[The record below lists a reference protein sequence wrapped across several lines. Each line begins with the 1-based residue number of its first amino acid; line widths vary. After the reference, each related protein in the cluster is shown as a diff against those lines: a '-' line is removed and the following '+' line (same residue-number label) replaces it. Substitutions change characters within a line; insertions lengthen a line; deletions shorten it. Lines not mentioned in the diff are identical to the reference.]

1 MTGSMTWGMLKRL
14 QDMPLSLRVP
24 LIASAM
30 MVLVG
35 VVASQQVLSSLSS
48 VQEARLQ
55 ELARLHV
62 DGLAVALG
70 PSVLR
75 RDVWEVFDTLDRATA
90 AGSGQRMVLTVVAD
104 EAGRVIAASDPLRAP
119 VDSDVG
125 PLADGAQAID
135 AIRLSGAEDHIRVA
149 APLDYQGRNVG
160 LIISELNVADL
171 VAERW
176 KAGLYLLAGNAVAT
190 LVLAFGGYLAMRRML
205 KPISRLAG
213 HMGRMEGSL
222 EPIPSSEVPK
232 GDTELARLFQTY
244 NAMSDAV
251 QAKAEAERRLAERE
265 RFVSLGRL
273 SSSLAHEI
281 NNPLGGLLNATD
293 TIRTYADRPD
303 VVRDAA
309 DLLDRGLRHLRD
321 VARAT
326 LEQNRMDRSGQPLR
340 PEDFDDLRLL
350 FGPEVSRLDQK
361 LEWDVEALTA
371 ALQVQPAAEVRQIVL
386 NLLLNAAAAAGP
398 GGAVALKVKAA
409 ENGLDLLVRDSGPGL
424 NGAARQRLMTDDPV
438 QPGGGVGLR
447 LVRDLVIQAG
457 GRVTYTRLPGTTEIS
472 VYLPERGDAC

>member
-1 MTGSMTWGMLKRL
+1 MTGGMLKRL

-104 EAGRVIAASDPLRAP
+104 ETGRVIAASDPLRAP

-125 PLADGAQAID
+125 LLADGAQAID

-205 KPISRLAG
+205 KPVARLAG
-213 HMGRMEGSL
+213 HMGRMEGTL
-222 EPIPSSEVPK
+222 ELIPASDVPK

-251 QAKAEAERRLAERE
+251 QATAEAERRLAERE

-273 SSSLAHEI
+273 SSSLAHEV
-281 NNPLGGLLNATD
+281 NNPLGGLLNAAD
-293 TIRTYADRPD
+293 TIHTYADRPE
-303 VVRDAA
+303 VVRQSAE
-309 DLLDRGLRHLRD
+309 LMQRGLGHLRD
-321 VARAT
+321 VTRAI
-326 LEQNRMDRSGQPLR
+326 LDQNRLDRTGQPLR
-340 PEDFDDLRLL
+340 REDFEDLKLL
-350 FGPEVSRLDQK
+350 FEPEAHSRSQALDWQVDAAASA
-361 LEWDVEALTA
+361 LES
-371 ALQVQPAAEVRQIVL
+371 QPAAPVRQVTL
-386 NLLLNAAAAAGP
+386 NLLLNAGAAAGMN
-398 GGAVALKVKAA
+398 GKVGLTVGNDGNSLSISVTNTGAAMS
-409 ENGLDLLVRDSGPGL
+409 EGDLARLMDSGPL
-424 NGAARQRLMTDDPV
+424 P
-438 QPGGGVGLR
+438 PGGGVGLR
-447 LVRDLVIQAG
+447 LVHDIVAGLGGTIGHVRAEGQTRIRVDLPAQG
-457 GRVTYTRLPGTTEIS
+457 GPH
-472 VYLPERGDAC
+472 A

>member
-1 MTGSMTWGMLKRL
+1 MSRGMLKTVHN
-14 QDMPLSLRVP
+14 MPLSLRVP

-48 VQEARLQ
+48 VQESRLQ

-75 RDVWEVFDTLDRATA
+75 RDVWEVYDTLDRATA

-104 EAGRVIAASDPLRAP
+104 ETGRVIAASDPLRAA

-125 PLADGAQAID
+125 LLADGAQAID
-135 AIRLSGAEDHIRVA
+135 AIRLSGGDDHIRVA
-149 APLDYQGRNVG
+149 APLDYQGRTVG
-160 LIISELNVADL
+160 QIISELNVADL

-176 KAGLYLLAGNAVAT
+176 KAGLYLLAGNAAVT

-205 KPISRLAG
+205 QPIARLAG
-213 HMGRMEGSL
+213 HMGRMEGTL
-222 EPIPSSEVPK
+222 EPIPASEVPK

-273 SSSLAHEI
+273 SSSLAHEV
-281 NNPLGGLLNATD
+281 NNPLGGLLNAAD
-293 TIRTYADRPD
+293 TIHTFADRPE
-303 VVRDAA
+303 VVRQSAA
-309 DLLDRGLRHLRD
+309 LMQRGLGHLRD
-321 VARAT
+321 VTRAI
-326 LEQNRMDRSGQPLR
+326 LDQNRLDRAGQPLR
-340 PEDFDDLRLL
+340 SEDFEDLRLL
-350 FGPEVSRLDQK
+350 FEPEVHSRRQALDWQVK
-361 LEWDVEALTA
+361 ADGPALKN
-371 ALQVQPAAEVRQIVL
+371 QPAAPVRQVTL
-386 NLLLNAAAAAGP
+386 NLLLNAGAAAGMNGKVGLTITSD
-398 GGAVALKVKAA
+398 GGNLSISVLNTGAA
-409 ENGLDLLVRDSGPGL
+409 MNSDDLARLMASGPL
-424 NGAARQRLMTDDPV
+424 A
-438 QPGGGVGLR
+438 PGGGVGLR
-447 LVRDLVIQAG
+447 LVHDIVIGLGGTIGHQRMDGQTRIRVDLPAQGA
-457 GRVTYTRLPGTTEIS
+457 S
-472 VYLPERGDAC
+472 DA

>member
-1 MTGSMTWGMLKRL
+1 MTGSILKRL
-14 QDMPLSLRVP
+14 QNMPLSLRVP

-55 ELARLHV
+55 ELARLNV

-70 PSVLR
+70 PSVQR
-75 RDVWEVFDTLDRATA
+75 RDVWEVFDTLDRATS
-90 AGSGQRMVLTVVAD
+90 AGSGQRMVLSVVAD

-135 AIRLSGAEDHIRVA
+135 AIRLSGGVDHIRVTA
-149 APLDYQGRNVG
+149 NLDYQGRTVG
-160 LIISELNVADL
+160 LIVSELNVADL

-176 KAGLYLLAGNAVAT
+176 KAGIYLLAGNAVAT

-205 KPISRLAG
+205 KPVARLAG
-213 HMGRMEGSL
+213 HMGRMEGAL
-222 EPIPSSEVPK
+222 EPIPASDVPK

-303 VVRDAA
+303 VVRVAA

-326 LEQNRMDRSGQPLR
+326 LEQNRIDRSGQPLR

-350 FGPEVSRLDQK
+350 FGPEVARLDQH
-361 LEWDVEALTA
+361 LTWDIEAPISTLQIQSA
-371 ALQVQPAAEVRQIVL
+371 AIVRQIVL
-386 NLLLNAAAAAGP
+386 NLLLNAASAAGP
-398 GGAVALKVKAA
+398 RGTVALNVTSAQ
-409 ENGLDLLVRDSGPGL
+409 NGLALRVSDSGPGL
-424 NGAARQRLMTDDPV
+424 NQAARQRLLTDAPA

-447 LVRDLVIQAG
+447 LVRHLVLQASG
-457 GRVTYTRLPGTTEIS
+457 TVTYTRMTDTTEIS
-472 VYLPERGDAC
+472 VFLPEVDGRC